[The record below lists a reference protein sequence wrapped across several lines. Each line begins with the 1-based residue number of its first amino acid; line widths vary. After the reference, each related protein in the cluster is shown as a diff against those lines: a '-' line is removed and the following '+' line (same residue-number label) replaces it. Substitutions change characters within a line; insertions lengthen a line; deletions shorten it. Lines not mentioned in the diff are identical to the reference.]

1 MHTNTQNSLSAKT
14 VKCCRILGEYIYG
27 HFGNKDS
34 LSEMLSKTLKELLK
48 QGDGEGSVYLEQ
60 IRNMSF
66 MRLKHF
72 IHHSTILKKIHNPKR
87 QQSKVH
93 SLFVSIIINII
104 ILYKYCILI
113 FACLFFAGSEPI
125 NHDKNNM

>member
-48 QGDGEGSVYLEQ
+48 QGDDEGVCLPGVNKEYELREVETLYSSQ
-60 IRNMSF
+60 
-66 MRLKHF
+66 
-72 IHHSTILKKIHNPKR
+72 HHSEEDSQP
-87 QQSKVH
+87 
-93 SLFVSIIINII
+93 
-104 ILYKYCILI
+104 
-113 FACLFFAGSEPI
+113 
-125 NHDKNNM
+125 